1 MQPNPVPIHSGGR
14 GPCIFSGILTLAIS
28 LFGLL
33 MLIARMKEA
42 SAAGILW
49 GSFLLLFTMGMG
61 LASLFCRTPQM
72 QDSFRPAVVMRERS
86 FISVL
91 GLLCHFMGLLFTFVS
106 VCRAVAGPAFPAAAP
121 FLGLLGLAMELLGT
135 WALLARRNRTLIIY
149 ENGSLI
155 YCTSWG
161 RMRTAVPGQIASIQ
175 LTLNRSVVFLDSGNR
190 RLLSVETNMLGTDQL
205 EQWIERQHISVKLTK
220 FLERQVLQTAEAEE
234 TVSWREEYRTRWHS
248 HLKSIRI
255 GLVLTLILFSV
266 GSIVPFALYLVGLLK
281 FRTAVSLSAAAPV
294 PFLLYYLIFA
304 QVLLLNAR
312 PKRATPEWNAMHIKV
327 PSLLFMFLSWLLS
340 MQFYDLWNLWEMQ
353 VVDEWQF
360 LVLWLAVGIIL
371 TALFV
376 QRTPKR
382 LRGEN
387 LFLVGIALFLLSYPL
402 CYGANLALCGHSQH
416 YSAVI
421 TGREE
426 KEDDDGDSAY
436 TLTVLLDD
444 GTEAE
449 IQVTQTLYQMEESGT
464 PFVVCQL
471 ESPLGIRMIK
481 LHLPS

>member
-1 MQPNPVPIHSGGR
+1 
-14 GPCIFSGILTLAIS
+14 
-28 LFGLL
+28 
-33 MLIARMKEA
+33 
-42 SAAGILW
+42 
-49 GSFLLLFTMGMG
+49 
-61 LASLFCRTPQM
+61 
-72 QDSFRPAVVMRERS
+72 
-86 FISVL
+86 
-91 GLLCHFMGLLFTFVS
+91 MGLLFTFVS

-360 LVLWLAVGIIL
+360 LVLWLAVGI
-371 TALFV
+371 
-376 QRTPKR
+376 
-382 LRGEN
+382 
-387 LFLVGIALFLLSYPL
+387 ALFLLSYPL
-402 CYGANLALCGHSQH
+402 CYRANLALCGHSQH

-481 LHLPS
+481 LHLTS